1 MSTEEQLVKVKRT
14 VYCENHSFHSILKD
28 EFTPLILFC
37 MLASSSSSASCL
49 IYKSTKT
56 WIIGLGMDEADMMGT
71 RQTEVYL

>member
-14 VYCENHSFHSILKD
+14 VYCENHNFHSVLKD
-28 EFTPLILFC
+28 EFTQKFTFDC
-37 MLASSSSSASCL
+37 FACSSSASCL